1 MNIFNRITSNLQSFW
16 SNVYDAF
23 HNAEDPTQTLQYKAI
38 NNIATP
44 IQSVFSNI
52 QQWGKQLSDIA
63 MQHSANVV
71 DKGYN
76 QGYIDLWSMIKAKH
90 PQYSDIPDEEL
101 GRKIVSKY
109 PQYQDIVKKWSG
121 ISSNPISWSLATIES
136 GLSKWVWTL
145 FGGISD
151 IWSAPLQDTWTAWV
165 TRFAKWALETGL
177 WAAQTATSIM
187 PTTTWA
193 KALVAPTVNTL
204 FSTDTAGKVIQP
216 VTQWIEKWIW
226 IGQSALGFDPN
237 SSVSKDIQN
246 IGGTV
251 GTTALFAWAQK
262 WASKWYD
269 LAKPLVSKASNT
281 VSNIQNPISWINIS
295 KENVPGKTEAG
306 TTFTIDKTPTLWKNI
321 TDKLFNKSNEVLAQ
335 QSVFPKATKE
345 KTPQM
350 RLESSKTALEWVKQ
364 LYEDKANWIVKSD
377 INNMWGGVEW
387 LQEWLDY
394 HGSKIWELTK
404 NNAIIDTSDITPKL
418 AEVISKP
425 FSSLNPEMHSLVTKV
440 VDAFNSAWN
449 KADITTIQWALSN
462 IKSEIFGNWANI
474 AKLYKTESWKAL
486 NEFLKSLEDKF
497 NTKIEQTSW
506 NSVELKKA
514 KKAYSNYKK
523 IQKDLTDSYMVE
535 LRNQW
540 KWVTGTAW
548 KVAWLYEILSNPSIS
563 WILKAVALKQAWE
576 TMQYYKTRWW
586 NWETLIRNLDRE
598 AKNRNSNPNI
608 K

>member
-1 MNIFNRITSNLQSFW
+1 MNIFSNIISKL
-16 SNVYDAF
+16 SNAGSNFYDAT
-23 HNAEDPTQTLQYKAI
+23 HNEDPTKTMQYKTV
-38 NNIATP
+38 NSIAKP
-44 IQSVFSNI
+44 IQNVFSNI

-63 MQHSANVV
+63 MQHSSNVV

-90 PQYSDIPDEEL
+90 PQYSDISDEEL
-101 GRKIVSKY
+101 GRKIVAKY
-109 PQYQDIVKKWSG
+109 PQYKDIVTKWSG
-121 ISSNPISWSLATIES
+121 ISSNPISGSLASIES

-151 IWSAPLQDTWTAWV
+151 IGSAPLQDTWTAGV
-165 TRFAKWALETGL
+165 TRFAKGALETGL

-187 PTTTWA
+187 PTATWV

-204 FSTDTAGKVIQP
+204 FSTDTAWKVIQP
-216 VTQWIEKWIW
+216 VTQWIEKGIW
-226 IGQSALGFDPN
+226 MGQSALGLDPN

-246 IGGTV
+246 IGGTL

-262 WASKWYD
+262 WASKGYD
-269 LAKPLVSKASNT
+269 LAKPLVSKTSNA
-281 VSNIQNPISWINIS
+281 VSNIKNPISWINIS
-295 KENVPGKTEAG
+295 KENVPAKTEAG
-306 TTFTIDKTPTLWKNI
+306 TAFTIDKTPTLWKNI

-377 INNMWGGVEW
+377 INNMWGWVEW

-404 NNAIIDTSDITPKL
+404 NNAIIDTGDITPKL
-418 AEVISKP
+418 AEVIAKP
-425 FSSLNPEMHSLVTKV
+425 FSSLNPDMHSLVTKV

-486 NEFLKSLEDKF
+486 NEFLKSLEEKF

>member
-1 MNIFNRITSNLQSFW
+1 MNIFNRITSNLQNFW
-16 SNVYDAF
+16 SNFYDAT
-23 HNAEDPTQTLQYKAI
+23 HNEDPTKTMQYKAV
-38 NNIATP
+38 NSIATP
-44 IQSVFSNI
+44 IQNVFSNI

-63 MQHSANVV
+63 MQHSSNVV

-90 PQYSDIPDEEL
+90 PQYSDISDEEL
-101 GRKIVSKY
+101 GRKIVAKY
-109 PQYQDIVKKWSG
+109 PQYQDIVTKWSW
-121 ISSNPISWSLATIES
+121 ISSNPISGSLASIES

-151 IWSAPLQDTWTAWV
+151 IWSAPLQDTWTSWV
-165 TRFAKWALETGL
+165 TRFAKGALETGL

-187 PTTTWA
+187 PTATWV

-204 FSTDTAGKVIQP
+204 FSTDTAWKVIQP
-216 VTQWIEKWIW
+216 VTQWIEKGIW

-246 IGGTV
+246 IGGIL

-262 WASKWYD
+262 WASKGYD

-281 VSNIQNPISWINIS
+281 VSNIKNPISWINIS
-295 KENVPGKTEAG
+295 KENVPAKTEAG
-306 TTFTIDKTPTLWKNI
+306 TAFTIDKTPTLWKNI

-377 INNMWGGVEW
+377 INNMWGWVEW

-404 NNAIIDTSDITPKL
+404 NDAIIDTGDITPKL
-418 AEVISKP
+418 AEVIAKP

-486 NEFLKSLEDKF
+486 NEFLKSLEEKF
-497 NTKIEQTSW
+497 NSKIEQTSG